1 MATLKDVARIAQ
13 VSPITVSRVINT
25 PEKVKPATRERVRRV
40 MSSLQYIPNVAAK
53 NLVTKRSGII
63 DVFVPESIDLSD
75 PFVMQFIAGISN
87 VLSRRMYSFLI
98 LRDRTREHFC
108 DGYIVTGLLKNEILE
123 FQEYAARRSRP
134 VVLFGHTELQEVDCI
149 DVDNVTGAKELV
161 DRLIRAGHRRIAMIN
176 VAENKDYTADRY
188 AGYEKALRAAGIPVD
203 PGLVARA
210 ENTAAA
216 GGAAAQRLLADT
228 GCTAIFCA
236 TDTMAVGVCR
246 AAAEK
251 GLSIPGDLSLV
262 LPHRIMTAIQEMIQ
276 ALDRV
281 TPGIASDETLLY
293 GVEVKF
299 YSNKVVTDRQFRTS
313 LPGLYAMGDGA
324 SITRGLMQASAN
336 GLCVAECIADEREE
350 GCVSADQAAL
360 YWN

>member
-13 VSPITVSRVINT
+13 VSPITVSRMINT

-75 PFVMQFIAGISN
+75 PFVMQFIAGVSN

-262 LPHRIMTAIQEMIQ
+262 GYDGLGHHLLCTPAVTTARQPVYEIGERL
-276 ALDRV
+276 ARTLLDRLDGSRSRV
-281 TPGIASDETLLY
+281 CELVVPEV
-293 GVEVKF
+293 VEGRSV
-299 YSNKVVTDRQFRTS
+299 DR
-313 LPGLYAMGDGA
+313 PP
-324 SITRGLMQASAN
+324 
-336 GLCVAECIADEREE
+336 
-350 GCVSADQAAL
+350 QAAGDDVVE
-360 YWN
+360 

>member
-40 MSSLQYIPNVAAK
+40 MSSLQYIPNVAAR

-75 PFVMQFIAGISN
+75 PFVMQFIAGVSN

-161 DRLIRAGHRRIAMIN
+161 DRLIRAGHRRIDMIN

-262 LPHRIMTAIQEMIQ
+262 GYDGLGHHLLCTPAVTTARQPVYEIGERL
-276 ALDRV
+276 ARTLLDRLDGSRSRV
-281 TPGIASDETLLY
+281 CELVVPEV
-293 GVEVKF
+293 VEGRSV
-299 YSNKVVTDRQFRTS
+299 DR
-313 LPGLYAMGDGA
+313 PP
-324 SITRGLMQASAN
+324 
-336 GLCVAECIADEREE
+336 
-350 GCVSADQAAL
+350 QAAGDDVVE
-360 YWN
+360 

>member
-75 PFVMQFIAGISN
+75 PFVMQFIAGVSN

-108 DGYIVTGLLKNEILE
+108 DGYILTGLLKNEILE

-262 LPHRIMTAIQEMIQ
+262 GYDGLGHHLLCTPAVTTARQPVYEIGERL
-276 ALDRV
+276 ARTLLDRLDGSRSRV
-281 TPGIASDETLLY
+281 CELVVPEV
-293 GVEVKF
+293 VEGRSV
-299 YSNKVVTDRQFRTS
+299 DR
-313 LPGLYAMGDGA
+313 PP
-324 SITRGLMQASAN
+324 
-336 GLCVAECIADEREE
+336 
-350 GCVSADQAAL
+350 QAAGDDVVE
-360 YWN
+360 

>member
-13 VSPITVSRVINT
+13 VSPITVSRMINT

-75 PFVMQFIAGISN
+75 PFVMQFIAGVSN

-98 LRDRTREHFC
+98 LRDRTREHVC

-262 LPHRIMTAIQEMIQ
+262 GYDGLGHHLLCTPAVTTARQPVYEIGERL
-276 ALDRV
+276 ARTLLDRLDGSRSRV
-281 TPGIASDETLLY
+281 CELVVPEV
-293 GVEVKF
+293 VEGRSV
-299 YSNKVVTDRQFRTS
+299 DR
-313 LPGLYAMGDGA
+313 PP
-324 SITRGLMQASAN
+324 
-336 GLCVAECIADEREE
+336 
-350 GCVSADQAAL
+350 QAAGDDVVE
-360 YWN
+360 

>member
-75 PFVMQFIAGISN
+75 PFVMQFIAGVSN

-262 LPHRIMTAIQEMIQ
+262 GYDGLGHHLLCTPAVTTARQPVYEIGERL
-276 ALDRV
+276 ARTLLDRLDGSRSRV
-281 TPGIASDETLLY
+281 CELVVPEV
-293 GVEVKF
+293 VEGRSV
-299 YSNKVVTDRQFRTS
+299 DR
-313 LPGLYAMGDGA
+313 PP
-324 SITRGLMQASAN
+324 
-336 GLCVAECIADEREE
+336 
-350 GCVSADQAAL
+350 QAAGDDVVE
-360 YWN
+360 

>member
-40 MSSLQYIPNVAAK
+40 MYSLQYIPNVAAK

-75 PFVMQFIAGISN
+75 PFVMQFIAGVSN

-210 ENTAAA
+210 ENTAAV

-262 LPHRIMTAIQEMIQ
+262 GYDGLGHHLLCTPAVTTARQPVYEIGERL
-276 ALDRV
+276 ARTLLDRLDGSRSRV
-281 TPGIASDETLLY
+281 CELVVPEV
-293 GVEVKF
+293 VEGRSV
-299 YSNKVVTDRQFRTS
+299 DR
-313 LPGLYAMGDGA
+313 PP
-324 SITRGLMQASAN
+324 
-336 GLCVAECIADEREE
+336 
-350 GCVSADQAAL
+350 QAAGDDVVE
-360 YWN
+360 

>member
-75 PFVMQFIAGISN
+75 PFVMQFIAGVSN

-262 LPHRIMTAIQEMIQ
+262 GYDGLGHHLLCTPAVTTACQPVYEIGERL
-276 ALDRV
+276 ARTLLDRLDGSRSRV
-281 TPGIASDETLLY
+281 CELVVPEV
-293 GVEVKF
+293 VEGRSV
-299 YSNKVVTDRQFRTS
+299 DR
-313 LPGLYAMGDGA
+313 PP
-324 SITRGLMQASAN
+324 
-336 GLCVAECIADEREE
+336 
-350 GCVSADQAAL
+350 QAAGDDVVE
-360 YWN
+360 